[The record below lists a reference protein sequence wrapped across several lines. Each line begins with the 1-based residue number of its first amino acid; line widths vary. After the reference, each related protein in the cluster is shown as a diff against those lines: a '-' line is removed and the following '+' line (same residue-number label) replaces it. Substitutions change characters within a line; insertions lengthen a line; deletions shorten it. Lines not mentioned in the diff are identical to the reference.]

1 MRKLIPIRLLVA
13 VFVMYSFSLN
23 SLRAQADTTDFSVFD
38 MDIEALMN
46 IPIVSASKKAESS
59 FDSPLSASI
68 ITKDEIEKS
77 GATTIE
83 ELMRMVPGFIVRET
97 TNGNFDVHI
106 RGNDN
111 APPGSYIYNATNQMT
126 LIMIDGRKVYNQ
138 MNGGTLWE
146 TLPVSLTDIE
156 SIEIIRGP
164 SAALYGPNAVTGV
177 INIITKKSLT
187 NQHEVH
193 ANLQGG
199 TSSTFIANASVG
211 YKVNKLSLRISGNV
225 DNRDREQ
232 NTYYNYARQEYVI
245 ADSLVDYTG
254 SGNNIPASQVE
265 GKYGNPY
272 LAKRKMGGNLF
283 ARYDLSEKSYIDLAY
298 GIQSSEAQVPFMEGT
313 TTPITKRESMTQSVD
328 VRAQTGNL
336 LSQVSLLTGTQDIYV
351 GARGIIAKYD
361 LTTIDGNIEYDYSKN
376 NLTIRPGINYQFAS
390 YNDSPYISE
399 EDAGKGILNGTK
411 ELSSLGVTLRGDY
424 TLQEKL
430 RLIAALRMDKYQY
443 PDDTYFT
450 YQFIGTYKLN
460 ENHIVRALT
469 SRANRGAFM
478 ADIHSNIATGS
489 NVYEGTQDINLPV
502 MTSYEV
508 GTRNK
513 ITDFLQTDVELFYN
527 KTTNFSGLEFD
538 NVDLGTGTV
547 TLKYRNYPTEL
558 TQLGATI
565 TVNMAPSKNLLIKA
579 FATVQNSQMKDY
591 EQDKYINP
599 FPGVFLPSS
608 DTISGNTE
616 HKNTPRIFGGA
627 TINYNYKSKLNVF
640 ATLYGYGEQTYSYEY
655 VPVYENGNPEDKITP
670 KLRLDMKVSYNIW
683 RQSSVFVNARNLLNA
698 SSNEFGFADNIG
710 GLYLAGLDLKF

>member
-1 MRKLIPIRLLVA
+1 MRKLIPTRLFIAAL
-13 VFVMYSFSLN
+13 VMYSFSFN
-23 SLRAQADTTDFSVFD
+23 SLQAQTDTTDFSVFD

-68 ITKDEIEKS
+68 ITKEEIEKS

-111 APPGSYIYNATNQMT
+111 APPGNYIYNATNQMT

-146 TLPVSLTDIE
+146 TLPISLTDIE

-164 SAALYGPNAVTGV
+164 SAALYGPNAVSGV
-177 INIITKKSLT
+177 INIITKKTIT

-232 NTYYNYARQEYVI
+232 NTYYNFARQEYVI
-245 ADSLVDYTG
+245 ADSLIDYTG
-254 SGNNIPASQVE
+254 SGNNIPTSQVE

-272 LAKRKMGGNLF
+272 LSKRKMGGNLF
-283 ARYDLSEKSYIDLAY
+283 ARYDLSEKSYLDLAY

-313 TTPITKRESMTQSVD
+313 TTPITKRESTTQSID
-328 VRAQTGNL
+328 LRAQTGNI
-336 LSQVSLLTGTQDIYV
+336 LSQFSVLNGTQDIYV
-351 GARGIIAKYD
+351 GSRGVIAKYD
-361 LTTIDGNIEYDYSKN
+361 LTTIDGNIEYDYTKD
-376 NLTIRPGINYQFAS
+376 NLTIRPGVNYQFAS
-390 YNDSPYISE
+390 YNDAPYISE
-399 EDAGKGILNGTK
+399 DDEGKGLLNGTK
-411 ELSSLGVTLRGDY
+411 ELSSIGVTLRGDY
-424 TLQEKL
+424 TFKEKL
-430 RLIAALRMDKYQY
+430 RIISALRMDKYQY
-443 PDDTYFT
+443 PDETYFT
-450 YQFIGTYKLN
+450 YQFIGTYKIN
-460 ENHIVRALT
+460 DNHIVRALT
-469 SRANRGAFM
+469 SKANRGSFM
-478 ADIHSNIATGS
+478 ADIHANLQTGS
-489 NVYEGTQDINLPV
+489 TIYEGSKDISLPV

-513 ITDFLQTDVELFYN
+513 ITDFLQTDIELFYN
-527 KTTNFSGLEFD
+527 KTQNFSGLEFD
-538 NVDLGTGTV
+538 NYNPVTNDL

-565 TVNMAPSKNLLIKA
+565 TINMAPSKNLLIKA

-591 EQDKYINP
+591 EQDT
-599 FPGVFLPSS
+599 FVGLPSS

-616 HKNTPRIFGGA
+616 HKNTPKIFGGA

-655 VPVYENGNPEDKITP
+655 VPVYVNGNPEDKITP